1 MANRLKLERQ
11 VKKDWVEKFLIEYR
25 VQMVDQD
32 YLRALGLDSEVS
44 SEVLRGLEQGSRLF
58 EKRLRS
64 GSLIPRLELDLK
76 EIDTRADLEIH
87 NYTGSCPTMTY
98 EINPVV
104 GCNVGCLY
112 CLVTDGVHE
121 RPMEA
126 YTNYHSYLRGILD
139 REQGEDHFY
148 YFSPK
153 TEAFQEASLQTGIA
167 HNILRTFIDHYEA
180 YPNSRARLFIA
191 SKAGVDHL
199 RYKHRGDRIIDLLA
213 RLGSR
218 VQFNTS
224 VSIMPAKLRDILEP
238 YGATIEKRLEAVG
251 LCQDHGILAESA
263 LVQPIIL
270 PYLTE
275 ENMHDFFASLK
286 IAGIINYKPEFL
298 TLCMENL
305 AIIGQLLGS
314 LDKKMELDLYKSYI
328 GLENRDHKKQRDRTA
343 PSKALSR
350 QGLERLMKVSSQY
363 GLTTSICYWVRQQLR
378 ISEDEI
384 PIINKNGYQCLGYQ
398 TRLFNS

>member
-112 CLVTDGVHE
+112 CLVNDGVHE

-286 IAGIINYKPEFL
+286 KAGIINYKPEFL

>member
-1 MANRLKLERQ
+1 
-11 VKKDWVEKFLIEYR
+11 
-25 VQMVDQD
+25 
-32 YLRALGLDSEVS
+32 
-44 SEVLRGLEQGSRLF
+44 
-58 EKRLRS
+58 
-64 GSLIPRLELDLK
+64 
-76 EIDTRADLEIH
+76 
-87 NYTGSCPTMTY
+87 
-98 EINPVV
+98 
-104 GCNVGCLY
+104 
-112 CLVTDGVHE
+112 
-121 RPMEA
+121 MEA

-286 IAGIINYKPEFL
+286 NYIL
-298 TLCMENL
+298 
-305 AIIGQLLGS
+305 Q
-314 LDKKMELDLYKSYI
+314 
-328 GLENRDHKKQRDRTA
+328 
-343 PSKALSR
+343 
-350 QGLERLMKVSSQY
+350 
-363 GLTTSICYWVRQQLR
+363 
-378 ISEDEI
+378 
-384 PIINKNGYQCLGYQ
+384 NKL
-398 TRLFNS
+398 